1 MSIDAAFKVPPCIGS
16 FIDGQPHL
24 GAGPRL
30 PILNPATDRPVSE
43 FAEAPAD
50 EVGLAVMSARRAF
63 EQGPWPRMSVDER
76 QEILRSIQQVLL
88 RHAPE
93 LAYLECVNT
102 GIVMREI
109 EQRHLR
115 RAAMNFSFFA
125 DYIGQSSD
133 AVYRQTQG
141 YHTTVVREPVG
152 VAALIAPWNAPLAL
166 SSMQIASAIAFGTT
180 CVVKPS
186 EQSPLAVARMIE
198 LLCEAG
204 LPPGVVNLVNGRG
217 PVTGQALVTHPEI
230 DRVSFTGGTETGRH
244 IMAAAA
250 QNLVPCTLELGGKSA
265 NIIFASADLDRALD
279 GALLGIFSNNGQQ
292 CLAGSRILVERRILD
307 EFMARFVARA
317 RALRLGDP
325 MAEGTEL
332 GPLASRAQMNRV
344 LQFAQQA
351 PGEGCTLLAGGQP
364 ASGFAAGYYVEPTAV
379 LAPHNRCSVAQQEI
393 FGPFATLLTFDTE
406 DEALAI
412 ANDSEFGLV
421 SYVWSDHLPTVT
433 HMTEGLRTG
442 VVWVNTPM
450 MRELRAPFGGFKN
463 SGVGRQS
470 GQACEAFFTE
480 EKAITVPTRA
490 HPLRK
495 LGVQG
500 GLRF

>member
-1 MSIDAAFKVPPCIGS
+1 MSTTDFKVPVCIGS

-24 GAGPRL
+24 GTGTRL
-30 PILNPATDRPVSE
+30 PILNPATDHTVSE
-43 FAEAPAD
+43 FSEAQAD
-50 EVGLAVMSARRAF
+50 EVGLAVTGSRRAF

-76 QEILRSIQQVLL
+76 QAVLRSIHQVLL
-88 RHAPE
+88 QNAPE
-93 LAYLECVNT
+93 LAYLECLNT

-115 RAAMNFSFFA
+115 RAALNFSFFA

-141 YHTTVVREPVG
+141 YTTTVMREPVG

-166 SSMQIASAIAFGTT
+166 SSMQIASSIAFGNT

-230 DRVSFTGGTETGRH
+230 NRVSFTGGTATGRH
-244 IMAAAA
+244 IMASAA

-292 CLAGSRILVERRILD
+292 CLAGSRILVERCILD
-307 EFMARFVARA
+307 DFMARFVARA

-325 MAEGTEL
+325 MADCTEL

-351 PGEGCTLLAGGQP
+351 PAEGCTLLAGGQP
-364 ASGFAAGYYVEPTAV
+364 AGGFGSGYYVQPTAV
-379 LAPHNRCSVAQQEI
+379 LAPDNRCSVARQEI
-393 FGPFATLLTFDTE
+393 FGPFATLLSFDTE

-433 HMTEGLRTG
+433 RMSEGLRTG

-470 GQACEAFFTE
+470 GTACETFFTE

-490 HPLRK
+490 HPLRR
-495 LGVQG
+495 LGV
-500 GLRF
+500 